1 LLDGP
6 AVAVGVGEEH
16 EPAPGEVLD
25 LADLDPAR
33 RGAGA
38 GGLDVGDDQLQAG
51 PPTPAGVGEPGPRA
65 IEQAEPGGVSWTK
78 RSSSL
83 TLWSW
88 SALKPTCS
96 V

>member
-1 LLDGP
+1 MSLTTIWRP
-6 AVAVGVGEEH
+6 V
-16 EPAPGEVLD
+16 
-25 LADLDPAR
+25 
-33 RGAGA
+33 
-38 GGLDVGDDQLQAG
+38 
-51 PPTPAGVGEPGPRA
+51 TEPGGASVTPVPRV